1 MMTSPSRRS
10 IVILSVIALVVV
22 LLANAHLV
30 YVAISSQPRCVAHA
44 KAGEHPASPGVFS
57 AAQPSC

>member
-1 MMTSPSRRS
+1 MTAPSRRS
-10 IVILSVIALVVV
+10 IVIWSVIALVVV

-44 KAGEHPASPGVFS
+44 KAGAQPASPGVFT

>member
-1 MMTSPSRRS
+1 MTAPSRRS
-10 IVILSVIALVVV
+10 IVIWSVIALVVV

-30 YVAISSQPRCVAHA
+30 YVAISSQPRCVPHA
-44 KAGEHPASPGVFS
+44 KAGEQPASPGIFT

>member
-1 MMTSPSRRS
+1 MTAPSRRS
-10 IVILSVIALVVV
+10 IVILCGIALVVV

-30 YVAISSQPRCVAHA
+30 YVATSSQPRCVAHA
-44 KAGEHPASPGVFS
+44 KAGEQPVSPGVFT